1 MRTYAE
7 GVELAAQHFRKE
19 PGTKFKDWFPAQLAV
34 FALWEHTDNNK
45 MCVYYP
51 TGQGKTRI
59 MLTCVAI
66 RGFTAVLIIAPPST
80 HAKWIHDAEVLGLSA
95 AVMSHAKFRM
105 AGTKMSRH
113 LPIIVDEF
121 HLLGGQKG
129 QGWKKL
135 DRLAMGMRAPLII
148 GSATPNYNDAERVY
162 CIAHVLHP
170 LDNRGGYDAWLYEH
184 CITEPNPFSRI
195 PIVKGFRQYGSAE
208 DALAAMPGVAYL
220 PDEAPDILQPV
231 PLPFDLPPEFDEYGL
246 DMRNERIMASQIER
260 RHQVRLQQIIGDD
273 GMLRP
278 HVYKKLQQA
287 TAGTAGPLL
296 VFAAHSTAADA
307 LERNYRRDGVKYGY
321 VNGKMSA
328 RIKEERIEA
337 FRRGEIVVLIGTA
350 TLATGTDG
358 IDKVC
363 DTMVIL
369 DDTDDDSLR
378 RQLVGR
384 ILPRG
389 ESDPDYS
396 KKVAL
401 QFIYN
406 EN

>member
-1 MRTYAE
+1 MNDYKARIE
-7 GVELAAQHFRKE
+7 RAAKLYRQE
-19 PGTKFKDWFPAQLAV
+19 PGTKFSDWFLAQLAV
-34 FALWEHTDNNK
+34 FAMWEHTTDER

-59 MLTCVAI
+59 MLTCIFARHFGEV
-66 RGFTAVLIIAPPST
+66 TIIAPPST
-80 HAKWIHDAEVLGLSA
+80 HAKWIHDAKLLGMRATL
-95 AVMSHAKFRM
+95 MSHAKFRM
-105 AGTKMSRH
+105 ADTKLSRH
-113 LPIIVDEF
+113 KPIIVDEF

-135 DRLAMGMRAPLII
+135 DRLAVGLQAPLII

-162 CIAHVLHP
+162 CIAHVMHP
-170 LDNRGGYDAWLYEH
+170 LDNRGGYDSWIYQH
-184 CITEPNPFSRI
+184 CITEPNPFARI
-195 PIVKGFRQYGSAE
+195 PIVKGFRNYKDAE
-208 DALAAMPGVAYL
+208 QMLAAMPGVAYL
-220 PDEAPDILQPV
+220 PDEAPDILQQV
-231 PLPFDLPPEFDEYGL
+231 SLPFDLPEEFDEYGL
-246 DMRNERIMASQIER
+246 DERNGRIMASLMEK
-260 RHQVRLQQIIGDD
+260 RHQRRLQQIIGDD
-273 GMLRP
+273 GLLRQ
-278 HVYKKLQQA
+278 HVYTTLMKA
-287 TAGTAGPLL
+287 TGKAGKPVM
-296 VFAAHSTAADA
+296 VFAAHSTVAEA
-307 LERNYRRDGVKYGY
+307 LARTFDRDGVNYGY
-321 VNGKMSA
+321 VDGKTTL
-328 RIKEERIEA
+328 RTKEERIEE
-337 FRRGEIVVLIGTA
+337 FRRGKLGVLIGTA

-389 ESDPDYS
+389 ESAPDYS

-401 QFIYN
+401 QFIYS